1 MNLCIS
7 EPRVLFLTRITTLE
21 IVKKIIKILL
31 PFAFGLGVL
40 WWMYRGEDWGQFW
53 QSLRTELRW
62 DWMLFSLV
70 FGVTAMT
77 ARAHRWGISL
87 APLGEKPRARTLRN
101 AIFLSYASSLVVPRV
116 GEVMRC
122 GTLKRM
128 DGVSFSKS
136 LGTVVTERIVDAFL
150 MVLLTGI
157 AFITQV
163 PRLLEFLGKDLN
175 AVLGRFTTMG
185 YVVTALSLL
194 LIVLMG
200 VAFLWWFFIY
210 KKGNRLFTNL
220 LEGITSIRR
229 IEQKWLYLALS
240 LGIWLSYYLHFYVAF
255 FAFDFTAN
263 FSPLEAFFIFCV
275 GTYAVLVPTPNGA
288 GPWHFA
294 VKTMLLIYGAGTI
307 TDSEAIR
314 FALAVHT
321 IQTLLVV
328 VLGIYAWVD
337 LGLMK
342 RQAPPSDSSF
352 KEEVLQG

>member
-1 MNLCIS
+1 M
-7 EPRVLFLTRITTLE
+7 E

-53 QSLRTELRW
+53 QSLRTELHW

-163 PRLLEFLGKDLN
+163 PRLLEFLGKDLD

-185 YVVTALSLL
+185 YIVTALSLL

-200 VAFLWWFFIY
+200 IAFLWWFFIY

-307 TDSEAIR
+307 SDSEAIR

-321 IQTLLVV
+321 IQTLLVI

-342 RQAPPSDSSF
+342 RQAPPSDFSP